1 MADNP
6 YAARP
11 AGSSAGR
18 KNECPPDMP
27 RGDSEADKLARRRY
41 WITRGNAYLEE
52 IGKGHLHW
60 VCNDGYYTI
69 EDRY

>member
-27 RGDSEADKLARRRY
+27 KGDSPEAKAARQRF
-41 WITRGNAYLEE
+41 WIDRGNAHLAAT
-52 IGKGHLHW
+52 GKAHLQW
-60 VCNDGYYTI
+60 CANDGNYWI
-69 EDRY
+69 EERY

>member
-11 AGSSAGR
+11 ADSLTGKR

-27 RGDSEADKLARRRY
+27 RGDTEADKASRQRF
-41 WITRGNAYLEE
+41 WIDRGNAHL
-52 IGKGHLHW
+52 IATGKGHLEW
-60 VCNDGYYTI
+60 KAKDGHYWI
-69 EDRY
+69 EPR